1 MILGESKKVGKLNGK
16 RNEQYQEFCSMIES
30 LGFWNIDE
38 TAWSEKTG
46 LPTST
51 VSRWKQKWLREDWVF
66 DLNQMKKILDSTGKS
81 ALKKLQLLAHSK
93 DNEIARKASRDVLK
107 GMRDYIEVC
116 KGTGL
121 IEEQADPNA
130 QVLIQATDKDLYNI
144 LTPKQR
150 KDLLKLNRE

>member
-1 MILGESKKVGKLNGK
+1 MKNILKSQRK
-16 RNEQYQEFCSMIES
+16 EQYQEFCNLIES
-30 LGFWNIDE
+30 VGFWNLSE
-38 TAWSEKTG
+38 KSYEEKTG
-46 LPTST
+46 IPQQTI
-51 VSRWKQKWLREDWVF
+51 SRWKHKWLKEDWSF

-107 GMRDYIEVC
+107 GMRDYIEIC